1 MAKANVLLAAVLG
14 SAMVAEVFLEHLHPE
29 LPSAALMAVGGASL
43 AWRRVVPL
51 VVVLVLGT
59 VAVAQASFGMSLHTA
74 VTPIIAVLIVSWTVG
89 ANLERRQA
97 ILGLTLLVCSVWLS
111 VGVDVLQHTDHYQG
125 TDIPWIG
132 TIVLLPGVLGMA
144 FGSRARSLRE
154 AEARA
159 ARLEREREETVAAE
173 RSRIARELHDVIAH
187 AVSVMT
193 VQAGAAEEMLKVD
206 PERAVDPVH
215 AVQQTGRQ
223 ALVEMKRLVGMLRAG
238 DEEVGLDPQPGLAD
252 LPRLIEQMRGAGLP
266 IELEIAG
273 RQRTL
278 PIGVDLSAYRVV
290 QEALTNALKHGNGTE
305 ARVGIDFGERELSI
319 EVANAVGNAR
329 GVDDGHG
336 LVGMRER
343 IAIFGGTLVAGPEAD
358 GGFAVRVKLPLEAP
372 A

>member
-1 MAKANVLLAAVLG
+1 MTKANTLLAAALG

-29 LPSAALMAVGGASL
+29 LPSAVLMAVGGASVAL
-43 AWRRVVPL
+43 RRVVPL
-51 VVVLVLGT
+51 VVVVVLGA
-59 VAVAQASFGMSLHTA
+59 VAVAQAAFGMSLHTA
-74 VTPIIAVLIVSWTVG
+74 VTPIIAVLIASWTVG
-89 ANLERRQA
+89 AYLERRQA

-111 VGVDVLQHTDHYQG
+111 MGVDVLRHTDHYQG
-125 TDIPWIG
+125 TDVPWIG
-132 TIVLLPGVLGMA
+132 TLVLLPGVLGMI
-144 FGSRARSLRE
+144 FGSRARSLRD

-159 ARLEREREETVAAE
+159 ARLEREREEAVTAE

-238 DEEVGLDPQPGLAD
+238 DEEVGLDPQPGLDD
-252 LPRLIEQMRGAGLP
+252 LPRLVEQMRAAGLP
-266 IELEIAG
+266 VELAVAG
-273 RQRTL
+273 RQRSL
-278 PIGVDLSAYRVV
+278 PIGVGLSAYRVV
-290 QEALTNALKHGNGTE
+290 QEALTNALKHGNGTG
-305 ARVGIDFGERELSI
+305 ARVRIDYGERELTI
-319 EVANAVGNAR
+319 EVANEAGHAPA
-329 GVDDGHG
+329 GDGGHG

-343 IAIFGGTLVAGPEAD
+343 IAIFGGTLKAGPDAD
-358 GGFAVRVKLPLEAP
+358 GEFAVRVKLPLEAP